1 MTLPARAPNLLMI
14 ARPKPRKGLAIA
26 KLRIMPLGKVNQVPK
41 LQIYQVEWKV

>member
-26 KLRIMPLGKVNQVPK
+26 KLRHHATQQSRLEAETSNLPS
-41 LQIYQVEWKV
+41 